1 MHKIYKNIF
10 TPKQCQNLIQ
20 ILNSNISEHVETNT
34 GEKIIRSYLNEKW
47 QYFFTRFHN
56 TEVKTFIESI
66 NKKMSNYDII
76 SFRTIHYPPGAMIG
90 RHTDTYMEQDGKS
103 DTGLIIQLTDPTKY
117 RGGYLRMSN
126 ELMELDQG
134 DGVLYSYDTPHEVTK
149 IKSGDRWI
157 ASVRML
163 QKR

>member
-76 SFRTIHYPPGAMIG
+76 SFRTMHYPPGAMIG
-90 RHTDTYMEQDGKS
+90 RHTDTYMEQ
-103 DTGLIIQLTDPTKY
+103 
-117 RGGYLRMSN
+117 MSN
-126 ELMELDQG
+126 ELMELNQG

-163 QKR
+163 HKR